1 MKQQRG
7 FTLIEIMVAVLI
19 TAILAVMAF
28 EAMQQALQN
37 RERIRVHAERLRTVQ
52 YAMRSLVQDFS
63 QLMPRP
69 VRLPL
74 GDGFQPALLATATA
88 ASEVSFTRGGWM
100 NPAGLQRSTLQRV
113 RYAVRDGKLQR
124 DYWLVLDAT
133 LDPQPRTR
141 ELLTGV
147 KAFRLRFMNDGRN
160 WQETWPP
167 PAISGTDDER
177 WLRWRP
183 IAVEVTL
190 ELEDWGRL
198 VRIIEVAG

>member
-28 EAMQQALQN
+28 EAMQQAMRN
-37 RERIRVHAERLRTVQ
+37 REVIRAHETRLRDVQ
-52 YAMRSLVQDFS
+52 YAMRTLVQDFS

-69 VRLPL
+69 VRDPL
-74 GDGFQPALLATATA
+74 GEGFQAAMLATNA
-88 ASEVSFTRGGWM
+88 ASSEVSFTRGGWM
-100 NPAGLQRSTLQRV
+100 NPANLQRSTLQRV
-113 RYAVRDGKLQR
+113 HYALRDGKLER
-124 DYWLVLDAT
+124 DYWLMLDAT
-133 LDPQPRTR
+133 LEPKPRSR

-147 KAFRLRFMNDGRN
+147 RAFHVRFMNDARS
-160 WQETWPP
+160 WQEGWPP
-167 PAISGTDDER
+167 PAVSGKNDER

-198 VRIIEVAG
+198 TRIIEVAG

>member
-37 RERIRVHAERLRTVQ
+37 RERIRVHAERLRAVQ

-69 VRLPL
+69 VRVPL
-74 GDGFQPALLATATA
+74 GDGFQPALLATTA
-88 ASEVSFTRGGWM
+88 AAAEVSFTRGGWM

-160 WQETWPP
+160 WQDTWPP

-198 VRIIEVAG
+198 VRIVEVSG